1 MLVRMHHIEQKL
13 DIPSALPQA
22 LEPLRDPFELYDEA
36 CKEFFCDSSDQPRRH
51 GKQQAG
57 AKDEEYIEDDDD
69 GGDHDDDDEG
79 YEDEQSFL
87 SRDLPL
93 LALVDKGG
101 VLGFDLS
108 M

>member
-1 MLVRMHHIEQKL
+1 M
-13 DIPSALPQA
+13 DIHSAPPRD

-36 CKEFFCDSSDQPRRH
+36 CKEYYDESSNQPRRH

-57 AKDEEYIEDDDD
+57 TEDEEYIEDDDD
-69 GGDHDDDDEG
+69 NDDDDDDG
-79 YEDEQSFL
+79 GSCG
-87 SRDLPL
+87 LPL

-101 VLGFDLS
+101 VSRFDLS